1 MIRYVIVAVL
11 VALSSGQSKD
21 FEFEDCGSKA
31 KILSAQIEPCD
42 SDPCIL
48 KRGST
53 SKVHFSIVSDQDSE
67 TAVLEGKFKMFG
79 FMLPIP
85 GLESNL
91 CTDVIQCPIVEGQ
104 TFGGTMEVSI
114 PFLTPPMKTAVQLK
128 ISGDQGTSVCLRT
141 NVIVQ

>member
-21 FEFEDCGSKA
+21 FEFEDCAIKVA
-31 KILSAQIEPCD
+31 LKPDIIFILLHSPAFVI
-42 SDPCIL
+42 
-48 KRGST
+48 
-53 SKVHFSIVSDQDSE
+53 DQDSE